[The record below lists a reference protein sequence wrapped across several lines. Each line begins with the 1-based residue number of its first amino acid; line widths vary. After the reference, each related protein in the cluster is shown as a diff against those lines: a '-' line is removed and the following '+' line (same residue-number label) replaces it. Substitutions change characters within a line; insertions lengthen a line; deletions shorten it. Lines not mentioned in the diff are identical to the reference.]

1 MRKFLFGLMV
11 AAGVLTTG
19 ERASAWHHNYRGP
32 WATTAAFP
40 TANPPGW
47 YTNTYW
53 YAWNYPWFAYYNY
66 SHGPYANW
74 TEGGGY
80 AGYSTVGMG
89 HPVTRGVRL
98 SDSYA
103 TGGAAVAP
111 ASDTAVAT
119 LTVEVPADAK
129 LLFNG
134 TASTATGAVR
144 TFSVP
149 SLQPGV
155 EYGYELTAQVTVGGK
170 VQSATKKVT
179 VRAGEATKVTL
190 FGDN

>member
-1 MRKFLFGLMV
+1 MVV
-11 AAGVLTTG
+11 AAWASGG
-19 ERASAWHHNYRGP
+19 GRAEAWHPNHRGP
-32 WATTAAFP
+32 WPATAAFP

-53 YAWNYPWFAYYNY
+53 FAWNYPWYAYYNF

-80 AGYSTVGMG
+80 AGYSTVGWG

-98 SDSYA
+98 PEAGYTASSA
-103 TGGAAVAP
+103 T
-111 ASDTAVAT
+111 AT
-119 LTVEVPADAK
+119 LTVELPEDAK

-134 TASTATGAVR
+134 TAATGTGSVR
-144 TFSVP
+144 TFAVP

-155 EYGYELTAQVTVGGK
+155 DYGYELTAELTVGGK
-170 VQSATKKVT
+170 VQTATKKVT

-190 FGDN
+190 FDSPK